1 MKKDTTPNSVLEA
14 SAEPPKSEAAPFKF
28 FSISTGKEWVSL
40 AQPPPNDEKAR
51 VEHETRNQK
60 FERHLMDILL
70 AENLVILT
78 GLGTSMSVKGND
90 GKSVAPSMGDL
101 WNAAKD
107 KAGAAIDAIKQKVN
121 YTEPAE
127 NIEHLLSR
135 CQMSEK
141 LKTDVVIK
149 KFVEETE
156 KLIVEKCRFLKDGL
170 ALPIHEAFL
179 RKVARRS
186 TRLPRAK
193 LFTTNYDLCFETA
206 ASKAR
211 FIVTDGF
218 SHSDPQE
225 FDGSYFN
232 YDFVRRNPDR
242 ETPDYIPNVFHL
254 YKLHGSLDW
263 QQSGAQIL
271 KVRDTEK
278 PLIIYPRESKFES
291 SYDQPF
297 LEMMA
302 AFQAALRQPNTGL
315 LVIGFGFNDHHIAQ
329 PISSAIRS
337 NVSLKAMMVSPSLET
352 LSRPSLNE
360 VSGLISAG
368 DSRLSLLAT
377 DFEKLVEV
385 TPDLVAATEEES
397 HHSRIRRMEGKK

>member
-1 MKKDTTPNSVLEA
+1 MKDKTTSPETGA
-14 SAEPPKSEAAPFKF
+14 TKAGPPPFKF
-28 FSISTGKEWVSL
+28 LSTATGPQWVALDRPSGGDPKIL
-40 AQPPPNDEKAR
+40 AD
-51 VEHETRNQK
+51 HETTKQR
-60 FERHLMDILL
+60 FERQLTDVLL

-78 GLGTSMSVKGND
+78 GLGTSMCVKGDD
-90 GKSVAPSMGDL
+90 GKPLAPTMQNL
-101 WNAAKD
+101 WDASKA
-107 KAGAAIDAIKQKVN
+107 KAGTDFDTVKLKVN
-121 YTEPAE
+121 YTEATE
-127 NIEHLLSR
+127 NIEFLLSR
-135 CQMSEK
+135 CQMAEK
-141 LKTDVVIK
+141 LKSDAAVK

-170 ALPIHEAFL
+170 SLSVHEAFL

-211 FIVTDGF
+211 FVVTDGF
-218 SHSDPQE
+218 SHSEPQE

-232 YDFVRRNPDR
+232 YDFVRRHPDR

-263 QQSGAQIL
+263 QQSGTQIF
-271 KVRDTEK
+271 KVRGAAK

-315 LVIGFGFNDHHIAQ
+315 LVIGFGFSDHHIAQ
-329 PISSAIRS
+329 PIASAIRS
-337 NVSLKAMMVSPSLET
+337 NVSLKAMAVSPSLE
-352 LSRPSLNE
+352 SLPRT
-360 VSGLISAG
+360 SIKDISDLIAAG
-368 DSRLSLLAT
+368 DTRLSLLAT

-385 TPDLVAATEEES
+385 TPDLIAATEEES
-397 HHSRIRRMEGKK
+397 HQGRIRRVEGRR

>member
-1 MKKDTTPNSVLEA
+1 MKDKTTPTDIG
-14 SAEPPKSEAAPFKF
+14 SAKVDPAPFRF
-28 FSISTGKEWVSL
+28 LSTVTGSQWVQLNSP
-40 AQPPPNDEKAR
+40 AGEDPKAIADY
-51 VEHETRNQK
+51 EATRQR
-60 FERHLMDILL
+60 FERQLTDVLL

-78 GLGTSMSVKGND
+78 GLGTSMCLKGSDGKPLAPTMQGLWDAAKAAAGADFESVKT
-90 GKSVAPSMGDL
+90 
-101 WNAAKD
+101 
-107 KAGAAIDAIKQKVN
+107 KVN
-121 YTEPAE
+121 YTEAAG
-127 NIEHLLSR
+127 NIEFLLSR
-135 CQMSEK
+135 CQMAEK
-141 LKTDVVIK
+141 LKSDTVVK

-170 ALPIHEAFL
+170 NLSIHEAFL

-211 FIVTDGF
+211 FVVTDGF
-218 SHSDPQE
+218 SHSEPQE

-232 YDFVRRNPDR
+232 YDFVRRHPDR

-263 QQSGAQIL
+263 QQAGTQIL
-271 KVRDTEK
+271 KVRDAAK

-337 NVSLKAMMVSPSLET
+337 NVSLKAMMVSPSLES
-352 LSRPSLNE
+352 LSRPAIKE
-360 VSGLISAG
+360 VSDLIATG

-385 TPDLVAATEEES
+385 TPDLVAATEEEA
-397 HHSRIRRMEGKK
+397 HQGRVRRMEGRR